1 MRCFAQ
7 DHKATFGKFKFKKF
21 LKKII
26 SEKKKKI
33 VLVTA
38 NERLSLFKKEST
50 RLKSISQNCA
60 RFLQHTR
67 EKLRGGLLIIY
78 FLFIFFFFINEIFTN
93 ARKKKCFSRLRDK
106 NDEVAKTIQT
116 YADSEDVNRS
126 MSACLNNFA
135 NTLAVIGD
143 YR

>member
-26 SEKKKKI
+26 SEKKK
-33 VLVTA
+33 
-38 NERLSLFKKEST
+38 NCFSDSEREAKFVQERIDAVEKHFAELCTVFAAYT
-50 RLKSISQNCA
+50 RKAA
-60 RFLQHTR
+60 RWVINHL
-67 EKLRGGLLIIY
+67 
-78 FLFIFFFFINEIFTN
+78 LFIYFFFFINEIFTN